1 MFRIK
6 ICGITNVSDALAAA
20 EAGADAIGLNFYEK
34 SRRFV
39 DQKTAQQ
46 IVAAL
51 PSELLK
57 VGVFV
62 NHNQRSIESTASA
75 VGLDAIQLHGD
86 EQSAFIA
93 VLAKNRKVL
102 RALRCT
108 PDINSRL
115 IHFVQACKQSGRLPD
130 AFLLD
135 ADAGAEYGGTGERA
149 DWGLIAHACE
159 SLSEVP
165 LVLAGGLTPTNVA
178 AGITAVRP
186 AAVDVASGVESS
198 PGKKDHAK
206 LRDFIAAARDAF
218 DKTS

>member
-6 ICGITNVSDALAAA
+6 ICGITNVTDAIAAA
-20 EAGADAIGLNFYEK
+20 EAGADAIGLNFYPK

-51 PSELLK
+51 PSALLK

-62 NHNQRSIESTASA
+62 NHDQRSIESTASV

-86 EQSAFIA
+86 EQPAFIA
-93 VLAKNRKVL
+93 ALPKKLKVL

-108 PDINSRL
+108 ADINSRL
-115 IHFVQACKQSGRLPD
+115 TQFVQGCKDAGRLPD
-130 AFLLD
+130 AVLLD

-149 DWGLIAHACE
+149 DWELVTQHRE
-159 SLSEVP
+159 SLGNIP
-165 LVLAGGLTPTNVA
+165 LILAGGLTPANVA
-178 AGITAVRP
+178 AGIKAVRP
-186 AAVDVASGVESS
+186 SGVDVASGVESA
-198 PGKKDHAK
+198 PGTKDRSQIFA
-206 LRDFIAAARDAF
+206 FVAAAKQALNSR
-218 DKTS
+218 

>member
-6 ICGITNVSDALAAA
+6 ICGITNVTDALAAA
-20 EAGADAIGLNFYEK
+20 EAGADAIGLNFYPK

-51 PSELLK
+51 PSEILK

-62 NHNQRSIESTASA
+62 NDDQRSIESTASA

-86 EQSAFIA
+86 EHPAFIA
-93 VLAKNRKVL
+93 ALAKNLKML

-108 PDINSRL
+108 SDINTRL
-115 IHFVQACKQSGRLPD
+115 TQFVQACEGAGRLPN
-130 AFLLD
+130 AVLLD

-149 DWGLIAHACE
+149 DWNLIAQHRE
-159 SLSEVP
+159 SLGDMP
-165 LVLAGGLTPTNVA
+165 LILAGGLTPTNVA
-178 AGITAVRP
+178 TAIKAVRP
-186 AAVDVASGVESS
+186 SGVDVASGVESA
-198 PGKKDHAK
+198 PGIKDRSQIFA
-206 LRDFIAAARDAF
+206 FIAAAKQALNSR
-218 DKTS
+218 